1 MAARIRPGDLKSASD
16 PTPGR
21 IAEAFAR
28 DVGPDVAPHRTG
40 IPFDAHGGRV
50 GALRELPTVLR
61 MLGFEPDGII
71 GRCGL
76 DTCALDV
83 ADNALP
89 ASSARGLLDAC
100 AEATGCGHVGLL
112 VGARSRPPC
121 FGVVGLLMQH
131 LPTVS
136 ESLLC
141 LIGHGHPYQFGAVS
155 TLEIR
160 DGTAILRHWLT
171 PADVQGGRQVLDCAL
186 ASCCR
191 MMQALCG
198 PDWTPH
204 EVLLSH
210 PSDNEESPYG
220 RTFGSPVR
228 FDQEGTALVFD
239 ARWLSHPVAGA
250 DTGFRHMLEVQVNA
264 LERLHDESL
273 SSQLRRALR
282 TLLLRKGC
290 SAGRTAQL
298 FALHPRTMSRRL
310 KAEGQSYQ
318 HLVDEVR
325 YDIAR
330 YLLANAALSLA
341 EVAVALG
348 YSEASA
354 FTRAFRR
361 WSGINPKA
369 WRLGGSAGLDL
380 AEPKAGAALPLA

>member
-1 MAARIRPGDLKSASD
+1 MRPCTGQASPST
-16 PTPGR
+16 PT
-21 IAEAFAR
+21 
-28 DVGPDVAPHRTG
+28 V
-40 IPFDAHGGRV
+40 GRV

-61 MLGFEPDGII
+61 MLGFELDGII
-71 GRCGL
+71 GRCEL

-83 ADNALP
+83 GDNALP
-89 ASSARGLLDAC
+89 ASSARGLLEAC
-100 AEATGCGHVGLL
+100 TEATGCGYVGLL
-112 VGARSRPPC
+112 VGARTRISY

-155 TLEIR
+155 TLEVR
-160 DGTAILRHWLT
+160 DGTAMLLHWLT
-171 PADVQGGRQVLDCAL
+171 PADAQGGRQVLDCAL
-186 ASCCR
+186 ASGCR

-210 PSDNEESPYG
+210 PSDNEEAPYG
-220 RTFGSPVR
+220 RTFGSTVR

-250 DTGFRHMLEVQVNA
+250 DPGFRHMLEVQVDA
-264 LERLHDESL
+264 LERLHDEVPEQPAPPL
-273 SSQLRRALR
+273 PAHPPPAEG
-282 TLLLRKGC
+282 LLGGT
-290 SAGRTAQL
+290 AAQL
-298 FALHPRTMSRRL
+298 FAMHRRTMSRRL
-310 KAEGQSYQ
+310 KAEGQSFQ

-330 YLLANAALSLA
+330 HLLANAVLSLA

-348 YSEASA
+348 YSDGSA

-369 WRLGGSAGLDL
+369 WRLGGSAGLGL
-380 AEPKAGAALPLA
+380 AEPKAGRRFR